1 MKSGASHKLLVVN
14 SSISGGHKMDESK
27 RTFESATAAFHQAL
41 RTNDAEALFAH
52 VADDVLLMPPGEDAV
67 RDKSAMRDW
76 YAGFLSQFR
85 TSSLTLSAREVFV
98 GGGSDVE
105 LGSYEWGLTPADG
118 GSAVLDRGSYMQVW
132 TSGPDGQWHFERE
145 IWNSARPAASPA
157 EA

>member
-1 MKSGASHKLLVVN
+1 MLSEFAVRYLLER
-14 SSISGGHKMDESK
+14 KSK

-85 TSSLTLSAREVFV
+85 TSSLTLSDREVFV
-98 GGGSDVE
+98 GGGWAVE

-118 GSAVLDRGSYMQVW
+118 GSAVLDRGSYRQVW
-132 TSGPDGQWHFERE
+132 TSEPDGQWHFERE
-145 IWNSARPAASPA
+145 IWNSAGPAASPA